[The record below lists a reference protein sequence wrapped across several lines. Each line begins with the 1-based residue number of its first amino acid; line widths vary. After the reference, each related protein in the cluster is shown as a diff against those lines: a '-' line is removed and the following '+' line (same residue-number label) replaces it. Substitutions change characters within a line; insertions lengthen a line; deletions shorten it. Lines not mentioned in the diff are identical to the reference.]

1 MKRLTLQ
8 QKQENLTGFL
18 FILPSLTGFL
28 LFIFIPIILSLGMS
42 FTSWDIVSGF
52 KNIKFVGLENFKKMF
67 TDTYFLKTL
76 KNNMVYTLMFV
87 PLTVITGL
95 LLAVA
100 MNRELYGKTAL
111 RVIFF
116 LPYITN
122 IVAISIVWM
131 ALLQPMNGPINKF
144 LQSLGIQNLPMWLAS
159 SKTAMI
165 SIVIVNVWLHAG
177 YALVL
182 FMGALQGVP
191 KDLYEAADIDGAS
204 PVRKFFSVTLP
215 MISPTTFFVLITT
228 IIDSFKVF
236 GTVNLMTQ
244 GGPDGDATSVI
255 VFNIYQNAFRYY
267 KMGYA
272 SAMSWVLFA
281 MVFIVTLIQWRG
293 QKRWVG
299 YSL

>member
-1 MKRLTLQ
+1 MANTLSQKRA
-8 QKQENLTGFL
+8 NRIGFL
-18 FILPSLTGFL
+18 FILPSIIAFTVFVL
-28 LFIFIPIILSLGMS
+28 LPILLSFFMS
-42 FTSWDIVSGF
+42 FTSWDIVSGI
-52 KNIKFVGLENFKKMF
+52 KNIKPIGFGNFRKMF
-67 TDTYFLKTL
+67 SDSYFLTTL
-76 KNNMVYTLMFV
+76 QNNMVYTVLFV
-87 PLTVITGL
+87 PLTVVTGL

-100 MNRELYGKTAL
+100 MNHDIYGKTGL
-111 RVIFF
+111 RAIFF
-116 LPYITN
+116 LPYVTN

-131 ALLQPMNGPINKF
+131 ALMQPYNGPINNI
-144 LQSLGIQNLPMWLAS
+144 LMSLGVENPPMWLAS

-165 SIVIVNVWLHAG
+165 SIVIVNVWLHTG

-182 FMGALQGVP
+182 FLGALQGVP

-204 PVRKFFSVTLP
+204 SVKRFFSITIP

-228 IIDSFKVF
+228 MIDSFKVF

-244 GGPDGDATSVI
+244 GGPNGDATSVI
-255 VFNIYQNAFRYY
+255 VFNIYQNAFKYY

-281 MVFIVTLIQWRG
+281 MVFIVTMIQWRG

-299 YSL
+299 YNL